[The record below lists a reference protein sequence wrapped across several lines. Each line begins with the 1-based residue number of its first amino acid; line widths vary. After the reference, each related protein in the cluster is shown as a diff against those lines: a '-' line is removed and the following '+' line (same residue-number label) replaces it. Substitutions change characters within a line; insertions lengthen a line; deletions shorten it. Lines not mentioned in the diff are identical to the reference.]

1 MPAVP
6 SRPVVVREP
15 AGVRRAASSLRRPI
29 LGAALAT
36 MLLTAVPST
45 GASASAPV
53 GAPVGAAAS
62 ASAGHVHVGKD
73 PTLVRT
79 TLGPVVG
86 RDEGRSS
93 RTYSWLG
100 IPYAEPP
107 VGDLRW
113 RATKPHR
120 TWTEVRPARQYGSGC
135 AQPGRFFSPSPNGP
149 FYDLAVRDGLRQP
162 VGAEDCLTLNVF
174 RPATAARDL
183 PVVFFVHGGSNVV
196 GYSADPMYDGRE
208 LARRAQAVVVT
219 VNYRVGVF
227 GWLNAG
233 GSGEPRSDAGG
244 SGERGSDAG
253 GSGGHDPLAASGNF
267 GTLDLIEALRFVD
280 RNARRFGAD
289 PDNISVMGQSAGAVN
304 VWSLLVSPLARGM
317 VDKAIP
323 LSGGLST
330 RSVAD
335 ARAYADRVVRAAAT
349 EYPTSGLGGM
359 DLLRSLPADDLVRVL
374 VKHQLD
380 ATPAVIADGTV
391 IPSDPYAVLA
401 SGVGRNVPVLAGNT
415 LEEGKLFGSSI
426 GAHRPSDYDRFT
438 LQYLF
443 DPDHP
448 GKLTAAD
455 LLTDEY
461 LPVDGPG
468 GWNDAAATLTEL
480 VFTGINRDSL
490 DALARSGNRS
500 LYHYRFDW
508 NQQPAPFDQVY
519 GAVHAID
526 LPFVFGNF
534 DRNVFSYAFSRRNQ
548 PGRLRL
554 SELMIASIRNFVHRG
569 SPQHRG
575 LGRSWEQWPASL
587 VLDAD
592 DRRVRLGSTTD
603 R

>member
-6 SRPVVVREP
+6 SEAAIVREP
-15 AGVRRAASSLRRPI
+15 AGPRRTTSSLLRPI
-29 LGAALAT
+29 LGTIL
-36 MLLTAVPST
+36 
-45 GASASAPV
+45 ASAVLVPV
-53 GAPVGAAAS
+53 SFTGAAAH
-62 ASAGHVHVGKD
+62 AAPPRKD

-79 TLGPVVG
+79 TLGPIAG
-86 RDEGRSS
+86 RDEGRSTG
-93 RTYSWLG
+93 TYSWLG

-113 RATKPHR
+113 RPPKPHR
-120 TWTEVRPARQYGSGC
+120 SWTEVRHTRRYGSGC

-174 RPATAARDL
+174 RPSTPKRDL

-227 GWLNAG
+227 GWLDAEGADG
-233 GSGEPRSDAGG
+233 G
-244 SGERGSDAG
+244 
-253 GSGGHDPLAASGNF
+253 DPLAASGNF
-267 GTLDLIEALRFVD
+267 GTLDLVSALRFVD
-280 RNARRFGAD
+280 RNARSFGGDA
-289 PDNISVMGQSAGAVN
+289 DNISVMGQSAGAVN
-304 VWSLLVSPLARGM
+304 VWSLLVSPLARDM
-317 VDKAIP
+317 VDKIIP

-335 ARAYADRVVRAAAT
+335 ARAYADRVMRAA
-349 EYPTSGLGGM
+349 ESDHPTSGLTGM
-359 DLLRSLPADDLVRVL
+359 ALLRSLPADELVRVL
-374 VKHQLD
+374 VRHQLD

-391 IPSDPYAVLA
+391 IPTDPYAVLA
-401 SGVGRNVPVLAGNT
+401 SGVVRDVPVLAGNT
-415 LEEGKLFGSSI
+415 LEEGKLFGGSV
-426 GAHRPSDYDRFT
+426 GAHKPSDYERFT
-438 LQYLF
+438 MQYLF
-443 DPDHP
+443 DPDKP
-448 GKLTAAD
+448 GGLTVAD
-455 LLTDEY
+455 LLRDEY
-461 LPVDGPG
+461 LPVDKPQ
-468 GWNDAAATLTEL
+468 GWNDAAAALTDL

-490 DALARSGNRS
+490 DAMARGGNRS

-508 NQQPAPFDQVY
+508 NQEPAPFDQVY

-526 LPFVFGNF
+526 LPFVFGTF
-534 DRNVFSYAFSRRNQ
+534 GRTVFSYAFSQRNE

-554 SELMIASIRNFVHRG
+554 SDLMIESVRGFVHRG

-575 LGRSWEQWPASL
+575 LGRDWEQWPTSL

-592 DRRVRLGSTTD
+592 DRHVHLSSTTN

>member
-1 MPAVP
+1 MTA
-6 SRPVVVREP
+6 
-15 AGVRRAASSLRRPI
+15 
-29 LGAALAT
+29 
-36 MLLTAVPST
+36 LLTALPS
-45 GASASAPV
+45 A
-53 GAPVGAAAS
+53 GAAA
-62 ASAGHVHVGKD
+62 GPDRPGKD
-73 PTLVRT
+73 PLVHT

-86 RDEGRSS
+86 RDDGRSAG
-93 RTYSWLG
+93 TYSWLG

-107 VGDLRW
+107 VGELRW
-113 RATKPHR
+113 QPPRPHQPWTK
-120 TWTEVRPARQYGSGC
+120 VRHTQRYGSGC
-135 AQPGRFFSPSPNGP
+135 TQPGRFFSPSPNGP
-149 FYDLAVRDGLRQP
+149 FYELAVRDGLRQP

-174 RPATAARDL
+174 RPSTSRRDL

-219 VNYRVGVF
+219 VNYRVGIF
-227 GWLNAG
+227 GWLNVDGLG
-233 GSGEPRSDAGG
+233 GG
-244 SGERGSDAG
+244 
-253 GSGGHDPLAASGNF
+253 DPLAASGNF
-267 GTLDLIEALRFVD
+267 GTLDLVEALRFVD

-289 PDNISVMGQSAGAVN
+289 PGNISVLGQSAGAVN

-335 ARAYADRVVRAAAT
+335 ARAYADRVIRAAAT
-349 EYPTSGLGGM
+349 EYPSSGLGGM
-359 DLLRSLPADDLVRVL
+359 DLLRSLSADDLVRVL

-391 IPSDPYAVLA
+391 IPADPCAVLA

-415 LEEGKLFGSSI
+415 REEGKLFGSSI

-448 GKLTAAD
+448 GTLTAAD

-468 GWNDAAATLTEL
+468 GWNDAAAALTDL

-508 NQQPAPFDQVY
+508 NQQPAPFDEVY

-534 DRNVFSYAFSRRNQ
+534 DRNVFSYAFSRQNR

-554 SELMIASIRNFVHRG
+554 SDLMIASIRNFVHRG

-575 LGRSWEQWPASL
+575 LGRTWEQWPASL